1 MQGSR
6 GISRQAFGAGEFGH
20 DQSAAAQRTNYAAED
35 GVGDSSHRRQNRG
48 GPNNSIANFD
58 FNRKHV
64 GSLFYGSAFG
74 GKSCSGT
81 GSPGGSR
88 NLCRPQ
94 GAYGSPGKPRTE

>member
-48 GPNNSIANFD
+48 GPNGSIANFD

-74 GKSCSGT
+74 GKSCSGSRSLLRT
-81 GSPGGSR
+81 LRLFPPLSRYGSR
-88 NLCRPQ
+88 HD
-94 GAYGSPGKPRTE
+94 